1 MFARMLGLAEAA
13 QPFNSITATPPF
25 ISDLDLD
32 IIADEL
38 PEPVMSSLG
47 QTTKDDRL
55 LYYWAARSFFT
66 GAGTIVDGGALV
78 GSTTTAFA
86 EGLLANAM
94 ASKPEQSILVYDLF
108 TDANDGYSANL
119 LRSWFDEKKSDDATD
134 YDFENHFRAATER
147 YAHLLRIYKGDI
159 TTLGYTDKRPIEVL
173 SIDVAKTAD
182 IMRYMALEF
191 FPRLAPRS
199 LVLHQDYIFTYQPW
213 LTIAMEKLADLFD
226 LVYEVP
232 TQCTAAFMPRKPITR
247 ADVEMRLESDFYSL
261 KNASCLY
268 RALERASTPSS
279 KLYAMASISYFYHV
293 MGRPK
298 AAKRVAMRLYEQFRL
313 TPEFIDRTELK
324 HLLQTELG
332 IDYKS
337 SQIAW

>member
-13 QPFNSITATPPF
+13 QPFNSTLTTPAVIT
-25 ISDLDLD
+25 DLDLD
-32 IIADEL
+32 IIADEV
-38 PEPVMSSLG
+38 PAPVMQSLG

-55 LYYWAARSFFT
+55 LYYWAARKFFT

-86 EGLLANAM
+86 EGLLANSMVTNAG
-94 ASKPEQSILVYDLF
+94 ETILVYDLF
-108 TDANDGYSANL
+108 SDANDGYSANL
-119 LRSWFDEKKSDDATD
+119 LRGWFGETKSEDGTD
-134 YDFENHFRAATER
+134 YDFEVHFRAATER

-159 TTLGYTDKRPIEVL
+159 TTIGYTDTRPIEVL
-173 SIDVAKTAD
+173 SIDVAKTPD

-213 LTIAMEKLADLFD
+213 LTIAMEKLADLFE

-232 TQCTAAFMPRKPITR
+232 TQCTAAFMPRKPISR
-247 ADVEMRLESDFYSL
+247 RDVESRLESDFYSL

-279 KLYAMASISYFYHV
+279 KLYAMASIAYFYHV
-293 MGRPK
+293 MGRPN
-298 AAKRVAMRLYEQFRL
+298 AAKRVAMRMYEQFRL
-313 TPEFIDRTELK
+313 TPEFVDRTELK

>member
-13 QPFNSITATPPF
+13 HPFNSTSVTAPVIT
-25 ISDLDLD
+25 DLDLD
-32 IIADEL
+32 VLADEVSA
-38 PEPVMSSLG
+38 PVMQSLG

-55 LYYWAARSFFT
+55 LYYWAARKFFT

-86 EGLLANAM
+86 EGLLANTM
-94 ASKPEQSILVYDLF
+94 VTEPGETILVYDLF

-119 LRSWFDEKKSDDATD
+119 LRSWFDETKSDDGTE
-134 YDFENHFRAATER
+134 YDFEAHFRAATER
-147 YAHLLRIYKGDI
+147 YKQFLRIYKGDI
-159 TTLGYTDKRPIEVL
+159 TTIGYTDRRPIEVL
-173 SIDVAKTAD
+173 SIDVAKTPD

-191 FPRLAPRS
+191 FPRLASRS

-247 ADVEMRLESDFYSL
+247 ADVETRLESDFYSL
-261 KNASCLY
+261 RNASYLY

-293 MGRPK
+293 MGRPN
-298 AAKRVAMRLYEQFRL
+298 AAKRVAMRMHEQFRL
-313 TPEFIDRTELK
+313 TPEIIDRTELK
-324 HLLQTELG
+324 HLLQTELA